1 MSRWTA
7 IKQAK
12 AWLERAPLYLDTETT
27 GLGAHDEVIEI
38 AIVDAEG
45 RPVVNTLIRPQ
56 GEVPPEAS
64 RVHGLTTA
72 MLQGAP
78 TWPEVWPQIQAAMAG
93 RLVLIYNADY
103 DVRLMQQTAARY
115 GMAFDIPGVEFGDLL
130 ALYSEFKGV
139 RGQNGDLRRWRLEQ
153 VGRELQ
159 IPIPN
164 SHRALD
170 DTLLARE
177 VHRKIAAEPL
187 PWG

>member
-1 MSRWTA
+1 MSRWDA
-7 IKQAK
+7 IRQAK
-12 AWLERAPLYLDTETT
+12 TWLKRQPVYLDTETT
-27 GLGAHDEVIEI
+27 GLGEDAEVIEI
-38 AIVDAEG
+38 AIVDADG
-45 RPVVNTLIRPQ
+45 CPLVNTLIRPQ
-56 GEVPPEAS
+56 GEVPPDAS

-78 TWPEVWPQIQAAMAG
+78 TWPEAWPQIQAAMAG

-115 GMAFDIPGVEFGDLL
+115 GMAFEVPGAEFGDLL
-130 ALYSEFKGV
+130 MLYSEFKGQ
-139 RGQNGDLRRWRLEQ
+139 RAPDGSLRRWRLEQ
-153 VGRELQ
+153 VGRELR

-177 VHRKIAAEPL
+177 VHRKIAAQAL

>member
-7 IKQAK
+7 IRQAK
-12 AWLERAPLYLDTETT
+12 AWLERQPVYLDTETT
-27 GLGAHDEVIEI
+27 GLGNDAEVVEI
-38 AIVDAEG
+38 AIVDADG
-45 RPVVNTLIRPQ
+45 RSLVNTLIRPQ
-56 GEVPPEAS
+56 GEVPADAT

-72 MLQGAP
+72 ILQGAP
-78 TWPEVWPQIQAAMAG
+78 TWPEVWLQVQAAMAG
-93 RLVLIYNADY
+93 RLVLIYNAEY

-115 GMAFDIPGVEFGDLL
+115 GMDFDVPGAEFGDLL
-130 ALYSEFKGV
+130 QLYAEFKGQR
-139 RGQNGDLRRWRLEQ
+139 RGDGSLRYWRLEQ

-170 DTLLARE
+170 DTLLARA
-177 VHRKIAAEPL
+177 VHRKIAAQPL

>member
-7 IKQAK
+7 IRQAK
-12 AWLERAPLYLDTETT
+12 AWLERQPLYLDTETT
-27 GLGAHDEVIEI
+27 GLSEEAEVIEI

-45 RPVVNTLIRPQ
+45 RPLVNTLIRPQ
-56 GEVPPEAS
+56 TTVPPDAA
-64 RVHGLTTA
+64 RVHGLTNA
-72 MLQGAP
+72 ILQGAP

-93 RLVLIYNADY
+93 RLVLIYNVDF
-103 DVRLMQQTAARY
+103 DVRLMQQTSARY
-115 GMAFDIPGVEFGDLL
+115 GIPFDIPGVEFGDLL
-130 ALYSEFKGV
+130 TLYSEFKGA
-139 RGQNGDLRRWRLEQ
+139 RGSDGSLRRWRLEQ

-177 VHRKIAAEPL
+177 VHRKIAAQPL

>member
-7 IKQAK
+7 IKKAK
-12 AWLERAPLYLDTETT
+12 AWLERSPLYLDTETT
-27 GLGAHDEVIEI
+27 GLGPDAEIVEI

-45 RPVVNTLIRPQ
+45 QPLINTLVRPQ
-56 GEVPPEAS
+56 GEVPPDAS
-64 RVHGLTTA
+64 RVHGLSTV

-78 TWPEVWPQIQAAMAG
+78 TWPEIWPQVQAVMAG
-93 RLVLIYNADY
+93 RLVLIYNEEY
-103 DVRLMQQTAARY
+103 DVRLMQQTSARY
-115 GMAFDIPGVEFGDLL
+115 GIDFDIPGVEFGDLL
-130 ALYSEFKGV
+130 ALYSEFKGA
-139 RGQNGDLRRWRLEQ
+139 RNPDGSLRRWRLEQ
-153 VGRELQ
+153 AGRELQ
-159 IPIPN
+159 IAIPN

>member
-12 AWLERAPLYLDTETT
+12 DWLARQPVYLDTETT
-27 GLGAHDEVIEI
+27 GLGSNAEVIEI
-38 AIVDAEG
+38 AIVDADG
-45 RPVVNTLIRPQ
+45 RPLVNTLIRPQ
-56 GEVPPEAS
+56 KPVPADATQ
-64 RVHGLTTA
+64 VHGLTTA
-72 MLQGAP
+72 MLQSAP
-78 TWPEVWPQIQAAMAG
+78 VWPQLWPQIQAAMAG

-103 DVRLMQQTAARY
+103 DVRLMRQTAALY
-115 GMAFDIPGVEFGDLL
+115 GLTFEVPAAEFGDLL

-139 RGQNGDLRRWRLEQ
+139 RGQDGTMRRWRLEQ
-153 VGRELQ
+153 AGRELQ

-177 VHRKIAAEPL
+177 VHRKIAAQPL

>member
-7 IKQAK
+7 IKKAK
-12 AWLERAPLYLDTETT
+12 AWWERRPVYLDTETT
-27 GLGAHDEVIEI
+27 GLGADAEVIEI
-38 AIVDAEG
+38 GIVDADG
-45 RPVVNTLIRPQ
+45 RPLVNTLIRPLRP
-56 GEVPPEAS
+56 VPVDATN
-64 RVHGLTTA
+64 VHGLSTA

-78 TWPEVWPQIQAAMAG
+78 SWPEVWPQIQAALAG

-103 DVRLMQQTAARY
+103 DVRLMRQTAAQY
-115 GMAFDIPGVEFGDLL
+115 GMDFEVPGAEFGDLL
-130 ALYSEFKGV
+130 ALYSEFKGA
-139 RGQNGDLRRWRLEQ
+139 RGQDGELRRWRLAQ

-177 VHRKIAAEPL
+177 VHRKIAEQPL